1 FSGYIVMMRR
11 LLCSA
16 VALLLLGA
24 TARAQEPTVAG
35 GRCATPDTIVFHGAV
50 RASDATLRADAGLV
64 PGPVN
69 YRALDRAIRALYATG
84 QFDDVVAKCDLTA
97 DQTRASLVFDLRERP
112 VLNGVEVAGTDRVS
126 RNEVRD
132 RVDLLVGKPLDPAQV
147 SRAVQRIDS
156 LYQAEG
162 YYLAEVKP
170 ETTMVNGQV
179 QLVFRVDEGKRLA
192 VSGVNVGGNAGVSDK
207 DIVAAMETKPEGFL
221 WTKKGEL
228 DADKFA
234 GDVGERIPALYS
246 SKGYLDAQVLKDTI
260 RVDRGRG
267 KALVDLTVKE
277 GPRYRIGTF
286 EVTGSRRFSNEDLQ
300 RFYPFGEQPTTITSA
315 VKGALRVGRGNTDAG
330 YFDQSRWDEATRRVG
345 EAYANE
351 GYIYA
356 NVRPVVDRRRV
367 GPDSVATV
375 NLRWEVD
382 EGAPAIVNR
391 VDILGNDVT
400 NESCIRNQIFVVPGD
415 IFRRDALIRSYQSIG
430 NLGFFETPIAPP
442 DTKRAND
449 QGDLDVVFHVKEK
462 RTGNVNFGA
471 SVGQGA
477 GVGGFIGFDQ
487 PNLFGLCKKGSLNWQ
502 FGQFIND
509 FSLTYS
515 DPFIRESQYS
525 GTITAYHSQTRYYV
539 SDVGRQTRIG
549 GQLQIGFPLLG
560 SRFSRLF
567 ASYGAEKVTYGS
579 EGLVSTINCNVIS
592 CARSTLGLSYEHDTR
607 AGLPFPTDGGKQTFA
622 AQVNGILG
630 GAQYT
635 RYTGEM
641 RHYASLAQFGASG
654 MGSDPIT
661 LSLGLSVRGGAVFG
675 DPGGFYI
682 SQKFSLGGVQYGEQL
697 RGYDEFSITPNG
709 YLESGTG
716 NQQAQASSFGSAY
729 YTSTVELGLRINQ
742 QLNFDMFYDA
752 GNIWARPRDFNPTRL
767 FRGAGVG
774 ASVVT
779 PLGPLGLDWGYGFD
793 RTTNGIKDPKWQLH
807 FKLGQLF

>member
-1 FSGYIVMMRR
+1 MMRR
-11 LLCSA
+11 LICSA
-16 VALLLLGA
+16 VALLLMGA
-24 TARAQEPTVAG
+24 TARAQEPTITG
-35 GRCATPDTIVFHGAV
+35 GRCATPDTIVFRGAT
-50 RASDATLRADAGLV
+50 RATDATLRGEAGLV

-69 YRALDRAIRALYATG
+69 YRALERAIRALYATG
-84 QFDDVVAKCDLTA
+84 QFDDVQAACDLA
-97 DQTRASLVFDLRERP
+97 PDGKRASVIFDLKERP
-112 VLNGVEVAGTDRVS
+112 LLGAVDVSGTDRVS
-126 RNEVRD
+126 RGEVRD
-132 RVDLLVGKPLDPAQV
+132 RVDLLIGKPLDPAQV

-156 LYQAEG
+156 LYQASG

-170 ETTMVNGQV
+170 ETTVVNGQV
-179 QLVFRVDEGKRLA
+179 NLMFKVDEGKRLA
-192 VSGVNVGGNAGVSDK
+192 VSGVNIGGNSGIRDK
-207 DIVAAMETKPEGFL
+207 DVVGAMETKPEGFL
-221 WTKKGEL
+221 WLRKGEL

-234 GDVGERIPALYS
+234 GDVGERIPTLYA

-260 RVDRGRG
+260 RVDRARG
-267 KALVDLTVKE
+267 KALVDVTVKE

-300 RFYPFGEQPTTITSA
+300 RFYPFGEQPKTITGA
-315 VKGALRVGRGNTDAG
+315 VKGVLRVGRGNNDAG
-330 YFDQSRWDEATRRVG
+330 YFDQSKWDDATRRVG

-356 NVRPVVDRRRV
+356 SVRPIVDRRLV
-367 GPDSVATV
+367 GADSAPTV
-375 NLRWEVD
+375 NLRWEVT
-382 EGAPAIVNR
+382 EGQPAIVNR

-400 NESCIRNQIFVVPGD
+400 SETCIRNQIFVVPGD

-442 DTKRAND
+442 DTKPNE
-449 QGDLDVVFHVKEK
+449 QGDLDVIFHVKEK

-487 PNLFGLCKKGSLNWQ
+487 PNLFGLCKRGSLNWQ
-502 FGQFIND
+502 FGQYIND
-509 FSLTYS
+509 FSLTYT
-515 DPFIRESQYS
+515 DPFIKESQLS
-525 GTITAYHSQTRYYV
+525 GTVTAYHSQTRYYV
-539 SDVGRQTRIG
+539 SDVGRQTRKG
-549 GQLQIGFPLLG
+549 AQLQVGFPLMG

-567 ASYGAEKVTYGS
+567 LSYGAERVTYGDR
-579 EGLVSTINCNVIS
+579 GLVSNIDCAVVT
-592 CARSTLGLSYEHDTR
+592 CARSTFGLSFEHDTR
-607 AGLPFPTDGGKQTFA
+607 VGLPFPTDGGKQTLA
-622 AQVNGILG
+622 AQTNGVFFG
-630 GAQYT
+630 GAKYT

-641 RHYASLAQFGASG
+641 RHYASLAQFGG
-654 MGSDPIT
+654 GQLGSEPIV

-675 DPGGFYI
+675 DPGGFFV
-682 SQKFSLGGVQYGEQL
+682 SQKFSLGGVQYGEPL

-709 YLESGTG
+709 YVESGTSG
-716 NQQAQASSFGSAY
+716 AAQARFDSYGSAF

-742 QLNFDMFYDA
+742 QLNLDAFYDA

-767 FRGAGVG
+767 FRGAGIG
-774 ASVVT
+774 ASIVT